1 MLNMAKFG
9 LKNAA
14 VMTHAHETKAAEYHH
29 GPANT
34 QVARASLFT
43 KIAQEAE
50 ANGDLV
56 LAGPES
62 HLEEILIV
70 AYETALEAGL
80 EPGKALCVIA
90 SWLTSQ
96 QRSFEKPINAS

>member
-1 MLNMAKFG
+1 
-9 LKNAA
+9 
-14 VMTHAHETKAAEYHH
+14 V
-29 GPANT
+29 
-34 QVARASLFT
+34 
-43 KIAQEAE
+43 
-50 ANGDLV
+50 V

-80 EPGKALCVIA
+80 EPGKALWVIA

-96 QRSFEKPINAS
+96 QQSFEKPINAS